1 MPDYFEGRGMRI
13 FEGHHSVHLKDGNIN
28 VNKNYKS
35 RRKDGTD
42 YVFNSN
48 ASYSSDGKNKRKVAR
63 SVRKSWGRVKLV
75 WK

>member
-1 MPDYFEGRGMRI
+1 MADYSEGRGMRI

-42 YVFNSN
+42 YIFNSN
-48 ASYSSDGKNKRKVAR
+48 ASYSQNNKNRRKVGR
-63 SVRKSWGRVKLV
+63 DVRKTWGKVKLV